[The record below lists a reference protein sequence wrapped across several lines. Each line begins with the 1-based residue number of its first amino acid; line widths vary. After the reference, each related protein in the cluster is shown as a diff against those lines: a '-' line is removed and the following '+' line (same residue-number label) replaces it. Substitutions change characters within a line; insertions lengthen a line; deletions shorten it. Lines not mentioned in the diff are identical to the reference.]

1 MRGSAVFRT
10 GVAPGGALAGP
21 WVQNSLW
28 TRARAVPSLDLRFA
42 DNKSLVD
49 ATTGANLVDFTRA
62 SSGTYV
68 GSDGVLRTA
77 TTNLLTWSEDTSQ
90 WFIPGTGITI
100 SQNQTTAPTGALT
113 ADQYLETATTG
124 LHSQNGTA
132 FVFVT
137 GNTYTYSV
145 YVKPIGDRNFEIGYP
160 PTVFT
165 GRFARFSLS
174 GSGSVQG
181 TDAGVT
187 AFIQAVGDG
196 WYRCSATN
204 TCAAGAGSRIG
215 NFINNASFSRNYA
228 GDTAVGIYIWG
239 AQLEQSTTVGEYIP
253 TTSTINSAP
262 RFDHNP
268 TTGESLG
275 LLVEEARTNTLLQS
289 NQFDTSWTLDTGNPT
304 ISLVSQTA
312 PDGGAQSW
320 KLTEGTSTGFQDIFQ
335 TGVSNSSGSSVYSVY
350 AKAAERFK
358 LSLRESTSTG
368 TIALFDLSAG
378 SVVVVAGGGTPSPTA
393 TITPVKNG
401 WYRCSV
407 RFNQSTT
414 SNRTFRIFVVE
425 DAETTANGSIAS
437 RTGDGTSGLYLWGA
451 QLEAGAFPTSYIP
464 TVAATVTR
472 AADVASITGS
482 NFGVTRTNLLVRS
495 EEFDNASWT
504 KTRSSVTA
512 NAITAPNG
520 TLTADELVEDTTVTS
535 SHNIGQP
542 LSFTSGTTYT
552 ISVFAKATASPRFL
566 QIIFPS
572 GGFTA
577 TRRPVFDLLNGIA
590 SAATD
595 TTASIQNIG
604 DGWYRCIGSMLATN
618 TNSASIQLQLA
629 NTYTNSV
636 STYTGDGVSGV
647 YIWGAQLEV
656 GSAATPYI
664 QSPSVFTSRAS
675 SGTYV
680 GGNGLIQTAVTNLLL
695 RSEEFDD
702 ATWTKTRSSI
712 TANAITAPDGT
723 LTGDK
728 LIDST
733 AVSASHFISQSIS
746 FVSGPTYTVSIF
758 AKQAEI
764 RYLRLGFNPTA
775 FGISQVVFFDL
786 LNGVISAN
794 PDALAASITDA
805 GNGWWRLTVT
815 ATATSTASDSITI
828 RLSLN
833 GFSSSFTG
841 TGTDGLYLWGAQ
853 LEQASTVGE
862 YIPTTSTINSAA
874 RYDHDPISL
883 IGKGLLLEEAR
894 TNLILRSEEFDD
906 ASWTKASATIT
917 ANESTAPDGTTTA
930 DLWTRTGSTSTVN
943 QSYTKD
949 ATARTYS
956 GSIWVKS
963 SVTAF
968 TLALDSGS
976 NTNRGR
982 AVFDFAT
989 GVLTT
994 VDSVGTFTNTSGTIT
1009 AYPDSWYRVTVTT
1022 TTSTATT
1029 VRFIVFF
1036 SAPGATAHIW
1046 GAQLEEDAAFA
1057 TSYIPTTTATVTRAA
1072 DISTSVATSVFE
1084 NSWYRQDEGT
1094 VFVNGITPPNRA
1106 NFPSLNTLHDGT
1118 SNNRLLQYVFTS
1130 GYFSAARVG
1139 SVPQGDNTAAVTP
1152 TDGSAYK
1159 VASAFAVNNSV
1170 TAVNGVTGSVDT
1182 LCLMPT
1188 ALNTLA
1194 IGAEWNNAN
1203 IVNSTIRRL
1212 TYWPTRLGNEV
1223 LQRITQ

>member
-49 ATTGANLVDFTRA
+49 ATTGAQLVTFTRA

-204 TCAAGAGSRIG
+204 TCAAGAGSRIS

-239 AQLEQSTTVGEYIP
+239 AQLEQSATVGEYIP

-368 TIALFDLSAG
+368 ATALFDLSAG

-407 RFNQSTT
+407 LFNQSTT

-437 RTGDGTSGLYLWGA
+437 RTGDGTSGFYIWGA
-451 QLEAGAFPTSYIP
+451 QLEAGSFPTSYIP
-464 TVAATVTR
+464 TTTATVTR

-504 KTRSSVTA
+504 KAGLLAFGSGSTA
-512 NAITAPNG
+512 NAIAAPNG
-520 TLTADELVEDTTVTS
+520 SIAADLITEDTSTGQHRVYQTV
-535 SHNIGQP
+535 
-542 LSFTSGTTYT
+542 SGTVNANAYT
-552 ISVFAKATASPRFL
+552 MSVYLKAKERTRFYIGIVDSPGFSRQGNAVFNLSNGTVVSAST
-566 QIIFPS
+566 
-572 GGFTA
+572 G
-577 TRRPVFDLLNGIA
+577 LNG
-590 SAATD
+590 ATGGV
-595 TTASIQNIG
+595 ASIQDVGN
-604 DGWYRCIGSMLATN
+604 DWYRCSYTLVLGG
-618 TNSASIQLQLA
+618 A
-629 NTYTNSV
+629 NTAVFCDLNIV
-636 STYTGDGVSGV
+636 STGSTISYLGDGTSGI
-647 YIWGAQLEV
+647 YLWGAQLEV
-656 GSAATPYI
+656 GSAVTPYI

-695 RSEEFDD
+695 RSEEFQTTWA
-702 ATWTKTRSSI
+702 ATRASV
-712 TANAITAPDGT
+712 TANSIVAPDGS
-723 LTGDK
+723 LTADK
-728 LIDST
+728 
-733 AVSASHFISQSIS
+733 
-746 FVSGPTYTVSIF
+746 
-758 AKQAEI
+758 
-764 RYLRLGFNPTA
+764 
-775 FGISQVVFFDL
+775 
-786 LNGVISAN
+786 
-794 PDALAASITDA
+794 ITED
-805 GNGWWRLTVT
+805 TT
-815 ATATSTASDSITI
+815 ATATHLLAQTGTLISIVGSRYTYSVYAKADGRNWIVLSPGSTWGYAWFDISAGAVGTVIDGGGATTASITNVG
-828 RLSLN
+828 N
-833 GFSSSFTG
+833 GWYRCVVSATAVDARGLQVLLANANNVVTYTG
-841 TGTDGLYLWGAQ
+841 NGTSGIYLWGAQ

-862 YIPTTSTINSAA
+862 YIPTTSTM
-874 RYDHDPISL
+874 L
-883 IGKGLLLEEAR
+883 VEEAR
-894 TNLILRSEEFDD
+894 TNLSLYSEDFGD
-906 ASWTKASATIT
+906 AVWSSSAASISTNTT
-917 ANESTAPDGTTTA
+917 AAPDGTTTA
-930 DLWTRTGSTSTVN
+930 DTVNSSGTAVVSQLFTKAASAITYTGSLFVKGS
-943 QSYTKD
+943 
-949 ATARTYS
+949 ATDFSLTIDD
-956 GSIWVKS
+956 GVPI
-963 SVTAF
+963 
-968 TLALDSGS
+968 
-976 NTNRGR
+976 NRGR
-982 AVFDFAT
+982 ARFNLST
-989 GVLTT
+989 GTLG
-994 VDSVGTFTNTSGTIT
+994 SVTNEGTFTGTTSTIT
-1009 AYPDSWYRVTVTT
+1009 LFPNGWYRLTVTT
-1022 TTSTATT
+1022 TTNT
-1029 VRFIVFF
+1029 
-1036 SAPGATAHIW
+1036 
-1046 GAQLEEDAAFA
+1046 L
-1057 TSYIPTTTATVTRAA
+1057 TTARLR
-1072 DISTSVATSVFE
+1072 SFCLLHPNHNR
-1084 NSWYRQDEGT
+1084 NSH
-1094 VFVNGITPPNRA
+1094 A
-1106 NFPSLNTLHDGT
+1106 SC
-1118 SNNRLLQYVFTS
+1118 
-1130 GYFSAARVG
+1130 GY
-1139 SVPQGDNTAAVTP
+1139 
-1152 TDGSAYK
+1152 
-1159 VASAFAVNNSV
+1159 
-1170 TAVNGVTGSVDT
+1170 
-1182 LCLMPT
+1182 
-1188 ALNTLA
+1188 
-1194 IGAEWNNAN
+1194 
-1203 IVNSTIRRL
+1203 
-1212 TYWPTRLGNEV
+1212 
-1223 LQRITQ
+1223 